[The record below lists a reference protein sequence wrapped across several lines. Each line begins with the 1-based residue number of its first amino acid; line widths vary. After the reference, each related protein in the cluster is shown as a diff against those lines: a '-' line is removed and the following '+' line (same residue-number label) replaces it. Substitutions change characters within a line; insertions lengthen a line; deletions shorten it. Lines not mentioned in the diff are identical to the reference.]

1 MYYIYGISG
10 PSLLIESTDSMI
22 NHELCSINAQCH
34 IIILCTFHSIIDL
47 VFGFEQP
54 SYTFSES
61 VGVANL
67 GVRLSPES
75 RTLSIP
81 LVFTFT
87 TEDDSAICKRRKIDL
102 LIILIQVCKVLL

>member
-1 MYYIYGISG
+1 MNSVLMHNVILYA
-10 PSLLIESTDSMI
+10 
-22 NHELCSINAQCH
+22 NSIP
-34 IIILCTFHSIIDL
+34 LYVDL

-67 GVRLSPES
+67 GVHLSPES
-75 RTLSIP
+75 GTLSMP

-87 TEDDSAICKRRKIDL
+87 TEDDSAICKHRKIDL
-102 LIILIQVCKVLL
+102 LIIILTQVCKG

>member
-1 MYYIYGISG
+1 MNSA
-10 PSLLIESTDSMI
+10 
-22 NHELCSINAQCH
+22 CVKAQCH
-34 IIILCTFHSIIDL
+34 YMHILFLAIVDL

-61 VGVANL
+61 VGIANL

-75 RTLSIP
+75 GMLSMP

-87 TEDDSAICKRRKIDL
+87 TGDDSAIGECRKIDL
-102 LIILIQVCKVLL
+102 LIILTQVLQRPIMVAYLLLLKPQFH

>member
-1 MYYIYGISG
+1 MNSVKVQCHYIY
-10 PSLLIESTDSMI
+10 
-22 NHELCSINAQCH
+22 
-34 IIILCTFHSIIDL
+34 IIDL

-75 RTLSIP
+75 GILSMP

-87 TEDDSAICKRRKIDL
+87 TDSEDDSAICKRRKIDL
-102 LIILIQVCKVLL
+102 LIILTQVCKD

>member
-1 MYYIYGISG
+1 MPLTMNSVLMH
-10 PSLLIESTDSMI
+10 SV
-22 NHELCSINAQCH
+22 
-34 IIILCTFHSIIDL
+34 ILYAHFHSIVDL

-67 GVRLSPES
+67 GVRLSSES
-75 RTLSIP
+75 GILSMP

-87 TEDDSAICKRRKIDL
+87 TGDGSAIGKCRKTDL
-102 LIILIQVCKVLL
+102 LIILTQVLQRSIMVSYLLLTPQFH